1 MVLVKRLYTFM
12 LERFLPVL
20 AMTFFI
26 TLFIVMMQFLFRYID
41 DLVGKGLEVNIIF
54 ELFFYAAITMVPTAL
69 PLSILLASL
78 MTFGN
83 LGEKFELTAMKASG
97 ISLFRIMRPLI
108 ILIAFIAV
116 GAFFFQNNILPI
128 AQTKMWTLMFSIRQK
143 TPEVEIPEQAF
154 YNQLPGM
161 NLYVEHKDRETGRL
175 DKLIIYDTSRGMDN
189 VRVILA
195 DSGRI
200 SFTEDKSRIRIQ
212 LYDGEMYEDFRDNVM
227 GTQAS
232 KNMPFRRETFSN
244 KTAFI
249 AYDANFNRM
258 DDSTMRQQYVG
269 KNIAELQ
276 VAIDS
281 IGQRIDSV
289 GSLNGRNMKEHA
301 YLSLPYYKVSYTAT
315 DVVREPRAAVN
326 HAPFDIDSL
335 FQTPSPNSYRTYLN
349 GALNKARRAKSEN
362 EFKSLSLVEDQ
373 KILRRHQIEMHKK
386 FTLSLACLIF
396 FFIGAPLGAII
407 KKGGLG
413 MPLVISVFL
422 FIVYYIFDNMGYKM
436 ARDGKVDVIAGIW
449 LSTMVM
455 FPLGVFFTYKAVGDT
470 TMFDFDMYR
479 RMWRNLMRRLGRKYS
494 NEKAFIMKDV
504 VIDEVKDDEAVRLID
519 RSLLLT
525 EDYARTRGKMWNV
538 LGIARAH
545 RIKRDL
551 KMALRDLA
559 AYLSNTRQH
568 AVIDL
573 LNRLPYFIE
582 PRTVNS
588 QLATL
593 TELKNI
599 FSPPP
604 TTGNNDE

>member
-1 MVLVKRLYTFM
+1 M